1 MVTHTHTEAGRI
13 RNTFEITVRHSTH
26 SNARMRE
33 GRGCGMCGHSPLVSV
48 RHMPK
53 CLANCCH
60 CCWRLN
66 RRFWLFSV
74 LSVQLTNCQAKVAT
88 HFNSIPTTQLLPRP
102 PCAFTSLALARK
114 VTRKYNRLFLFFP
127 HIFRLVYRATRERN
141 VLHIKFIATQLSQA
155 RCRCETVRGEP
166 RKCRPISATVIVTLQ
181 SNLFSVFQ
189 QFQLAFAFYLLSSP
203 HTPPPPFSLLLALL
217 TSVCIIIQ

>member
-1 MVTHTHTEAGRI
+1 MVRRIDKSAMGEQAIVVCCAWELHNLPKLWQSFLKEAYKLLEYQRYYITNPNGNTHTHIETGRI

-33 GRGCGMCGHSPLVSV
+33 GREGRGHSPLVSV

-102 PCAFTSLALARK
+102 PVCLYLSR
-114 VTRKYNRLFLFFP
+114 TRP
-127 HIFRLVYRATRERN
+127 QGH
-141 VLHIKFIATQLSQA
+141 SQ
-155 RCRCETVRGEP
+155 V
-166 RKCRPISATVIVTLQ
+166 
-181 SNLFSVFQ
+181 
-189 QFQLAFAFYLLSSP
+189 
-203 HTPPPPFSLLLALL
+203 
-217 TSVCIIIQ
+217 